1 VTTRRHGLMKL
12 ATNNSQRIGK
22 HADNR
27 GRTLT
32 PANLDTSPSERERA
46 SMVRKMESLQAK
58 MDEPLSNSYDV
69 QWEHNVPAL
78 TSNEPTEDH
87 TSIDTRKYV

>member
-1 VTTRRHGLMKL
+1 
-12 ATNNSQRIGK
+12 
-22 HADNR
+22 
-27 GRTLT
+27 
-32 PANLDTSPSERERA
+32 
-46 SMVRKMESLQAK
+46 MVRKMESLQAK

-87 TSIDTRKYV
+87 TSTDTRKYV